1 MDFDMNVNHYTDQE
15 IKDLLDLNE
24 LNYDDVVTATQTLID
39 EEQNNPEIVNFY
51 MDIRQRFENKDNTT
65 KTINAEVK
73 KGTINPDLKNTLTRM
88 INVDSS
94 YRVISNNTIYDTD
107 DYLFTLSEPIN
118 NVISLMLY
126 SIEIPQSWYTFSLS
140 KGTTIFQPIL
150 MAQNDTETIK
160 YEYNP
165 LIINDGNYTT
175 KALLQMVMEVLFNSC
190 GIFSNQ
196 IPTTLPPTLSTDVF
210 TIEQHPYTGRCK
222 IIFKPLF
229 NIANIIL
236 PDGTLFSAN
245 YTSCKIGFVFHS
257 VDMGTKIN
265 YNLGWLLGFRL
276 PFVVVPHLF
285 TLETRTGN
293 IIEYSSSIID
303 TAGTK
308 YIILKLD
315 DYQSNR
321 LNKSLVWI
329 NPKIDPVVGLPSY
342 YNKSLSQYQTT
353 DTTINVLANAP
364 RQLTAKQLYT
374 INSISNS
381 KIENINIQRVV
392 PPDDSDILAKIP
404 LKRATEWGVIGVDGK
419 YAAIDSG
426 PSKLIV
432 EFSGPLQLNTR
443 EYFGPVTIRSFSITL
458 YDDKGMV
465 LGMNGVDWSFTLMAK
480 SIYQY

>member
-1 MDFDMNVNHYTDQE
+1 MDFDMNVSHYTDQE

-24 LNYDDVVTATQTLID
+24 LNYDDIVTATQTLID
-39 EEQNNPEIVNFY
+39 EEQNNPEIVKFY
-51 MDIRQRFENKDNTT
+51 MDIRQRFENRDNTT

-126 SIEIPQSWYTFSLS
+126 SIEIPQSWYTFSLA

-160 YEYNP
+160 YEYAP

-175 KALLQMVMEVLFNSC
+175 KALLQMVTEVLFNSC

-196 IPTTLPPTLSTDVF
+196 VTPYTDVF

-222 IIFKPLF
+222 ITFKPLF

-236 PDGTLFSAN
+236 PDGTLFTATN
-245 YTSCKIGFVFHS
+245 YTSCKIGFLFHS
-257 VDMGTKIN
+257 VEMNTKIN

-276 PFVVVPHLF
+276 PFVVVPQLF
-285 TLETRTGN
+285 TLDPRTGN

-329 NPKIDPVVGLPSY
+329 NPKIDPVVPLPSY
-342 YNKSLSQYQTT
+342 YNKSLSQYQTS

-381 KIENINIQRVV
+381 KLDNLQTQRVV

-404 LKRATEWGVIGVDGK
+404 LKRATDWGVVGADGT
-419 YAAIDSG
+419 YSAIDSG

-465 LGMNGVDWSFTLMAK
+465 LGLNGVDWSFTLMAK

>member
-1 MDFDMNVNHYTDQE
+1 MDFDLDVSHYTDQE
-15 IKDLLDLNE
+15 IKDLLQIDD
-24 LNYDDVVTATQTLID
+24 LNYDDIVTATQTLID
-39 EEQNNPEIVNFY
+39 EEQNNPALVQFY
-51 MDIRQRFENKDNTT
+51 TDIRQRFAEKDTTT
-65 KTINAEVK
+65 KIVNAEVK

-88 INVDSS
+88 LNIDSS

-126 SIEIPQSWYTFSLS
+126 SIEIPQSWYTFALA

-160 YEYNP
+160 YEYDP

-175 KALLQMVMEVLFNSC
+175 KALLQMITQVLFNGC

-196 IPTTLPPTLSTDVF
+196 ATPYTDVF

-222 IIFKPLF
+222 IEFKPLF
-229 NIANIIL
+229 NIANIVL
-236 PDGTLFSAN
+236 PDGTLFTDKN
-245 YTSCKIGFVFHS
+245 YTSCKIGFLFHS
-257 VDMGTKIN
+257 IEMGTKIN

-276 PFVVVPHLF
+276 PFVIVPHLF
-285 TLETRTGN
+285 TLEPRTGN
-293 IIEYSSSIID
+293 IIDYSSSIVD

-308 YIILKLD
+308 YVVLKLD

-329 NPKIDPVVGLPSY
+329 NTKIDPVLPLPSY
-342 YNKSLSQYQTT
+342 YNKSLSQYQTSE
-353 DTTINVLANAP
+353 TTINVVPNAP

-381 KIENINIQRVV
+381 KLISIQTQRVV

-404 LKRATEWGVIGVDGK
+404 LKRATDWGVVGPDGT
-419 YAAIDSG
+419 YSAIDSG

-443 EYFGPVTIRSFSITL
+443 EYFGPVTIRSFLVTL
-458 YDDKGMV
+458 YDDKGMT
-465 LGMNGVDWSFTLMAK
+465 LGLNGVDWSFTLVAK